1 MGKEGI
7 LVVISGFAGAG
18 KGTIV
23 RGLMEKYDDYV
34 LSVSMT
40 TRSPRPGEKDGESY
54 FFVSKEKFEE
64 TIDNGGLL
72 EYANYCGNY
81 YGTPKAY
88 VEEQLKAGKNVILE
102 IEIQGAMQIR
112 RIHPAALLLFITP
125 PSAGTLK
132 ERLEGRGTETPE
144 VVKKR
149 MDRSATEAEEMDK
162 YDYIIVND
170 TVEQAVEDAHA
181 VILAAHASPR
191 CNVDLIRRIQED
203 LRRMAMPD
211 GD

>member
-18 KGTIV
+18 KGTVV

-40 TRSPRPGEKDGESY
+40 TRAPRPGEIDGVSY
-54 FFVSKEKFEE
+54 FFVDKKKFED
-64 TIDNGGLL
+64 TIDAGGLL

-81 YGTPKAY
+81 YGTPRDY
-88 VEEQLKAGKNVILE
+88 VEKQLKAGKNVILE

-125 PSAGTLK
+125 PSAETLK
-132 ERLEGRGTETPE
+132 ARLEGRGTETAE
-144 VVKKR
+144 VIKKR
-149 MDRSATEAEEMDK
+149 MDRSAAEAEEMEK

-170 TVEQAVEDAHA
+170 TVEQAVSDAHA
-181 VILAAHASPR
+181 VIEAAHASPR
-191 CNVDLIRRIQED
+191 CNAELIRRIRED
-203 LRRMAMPD
+203 LRRMAVPE